1 MFPETFGN
9 NSVKAGVLLG
19 EIHQQI
25 KPTLVSF
32 GILRGVDPVIQRQPR
47 GIHVLLAAMLLLQH
61 VVQSAR
67 QPKPQTPD
75 VPAWFICVRSYVCV
89 HIWASIYGHPYMDI
103 HIWAGVICCVH
114 DTHMQAG
121 TDMQAGTNME
131 SLQSN
136 LSVFFIVPSLLNTM
150 CPNPNRSTYFKKNP
164 CANTRNPSW
173 TSVVPSK

>member
-89 HIWASIYGHPYMDI
+89 HIWASIYGRPYMDI
-103 HIWAGVICCVH
+103 HIW
-114 DTHMQAG
+114 
-121 TDMQAGTNME
+121 
-131 SLQSN
+131 
-136 LSVFFIVPSLLNTM
+136 
-150 CPNPNRSTYFKKNP
+150 
-164 CANTRNPSW
+164 
-173 TSVVPSK
+173 TSIYGRVSFVVSMTLTCRQVQTCRQVRTWKASRATCRYSSSCRRC